1 MSTLQNKIKEAAEA
15 DKKEAARAWVA
26 MEKAREL

>member
-15 DKKEAARAWVA
+15 DKKAAA
-26 MEKAREL
+26 KKTTKTTKK